1 MASPLDAQE
10 LEALMQAI
18 QEGRVGPD
26 PGTGGGEQGDSSVV
40 QYDLTSQDRIIRGQ
54 MPTLDSINERIATT
68 FAKAIGGRLRLELR
82 VNSTPAVLMKFAEV
96 TGTVAD
102 QTVTGVLSLGAGH
115 GLALTVIEGALTRG
129 LLGAALGDRSTAT
142 AAAADPEQ
150 RSELTNVEKLVLKH
164 LIGILADGMAVAWEG
179 VLAFKPEVLRFE
191 SDPRMAI
198 IATPSDVA
206 ILCSFEV
213 TGALDGKLMLA
224 IPYAA
229 VEPAKKLLTSPP
241 RLGGQRDARFSQA
254 LAREIE
260 AVEVELRVEIGHR
273 TLQLG
278 ELLELKPGD
287 VITLNTSEG
296 SPLPVFVQGR
306 QKMTAAPRVVGG
318 GMAIEILKAIAQPP
332 QATRAARAA
341 GQAFAP
347 SAQNSN

>member
-18 QEGRVGPD
+18 QEGRVGSD
-26 PGTGGGEQGDSSVV
+26 SGGSGGETDDSSVV

-54 MPTLDSINERIATT
+54 MPTLDSINERIATG
-68 FAKAIGGRLRLELR
+68 FAKALGGRLRLELR
-82 VNSTPAVLMKFAEV
+82 IASSPAVLMKFAEV

-115 GLALTVIEGALTRG
+115 GLALVVIEGALTRG
-129 LLGAALGDRSTAT
+129 MLGAALGDRS
-142 AAAADPEQ
+142 AAASAAGADQ

-164 LIGILADGMAVAWEG
+164 MLSIMADGMAVAWDG
-179 VLAFKPEVLRFE
+179 VLAFKPVVLRFE

-213 TGALDGKLMLA
+213 TGSIEGKLLLA

-278 ELLELKPGD
+278 ELLELKAGD

-306 QKMTAAPRVVGG
+306 QKMTASPRVVGG
-318 GMAIEILKAIAQPP
+318 GMAIEILKAIAQPH

-347 SAQNSN
+347 PAQSAT

>member
-1 MASPLDAQE
+1 
-10 LEALMQAI
+10 
-18 QEGRVGPD
+18 
-26 PGTGGGEQGDSSVV
+26 
-40 QYDLTSQDRIIRGQ
+40 
-54 MPTLDSINERIATT
+54 
-68 FAKAIGGRLRLELR
+68 
-82 VNSTPAVLMKFAEV
+82 
-96 TGTVAD
+96 
-102 QTVTGVLSLGAGH
+102 
-115 GLALTVIEGALTRG
+115 
-129 LLGAALGDRSTAT
+129 
-142 AAAADPEQ
+142 
-150 RSELTNVEKLVLKH
+150 
-164 LIGILADGMAVAWEG
+164 MAVAWEG

-213 TGALDGKLMLA
+213 TGALEGKLMLA

-273 TLQLG
+273 SLQLG
-278 ELLELKPGD
+278 DLLELKVGD

-318 GMAIEILKAIAQPP
+318 GMAVEILKAIAQPP

-347 SAQNSN
+347 SAQTAT

>member
-1 MASPLDAQE
+1 MASPLDPQE

-18 QEGRVGPD
+18 QEGRVGPESTD
-26 PGTGGGEQGDSSVV
+26 GGTVSGDASVV

-54 MPTLDSINERIATT
+54 MPTLDSINERIATMFGKT
-68 FAKAIGGRLRLELR
+68 LGGRMRLELR
-82 VNSTPAVLMKFAEV
+82 VTSSPAVLMKFSEV

-102 QTVTGVLSLGAGH
+102 QTITGVLSLGAGH
-115 GLALTVIEGALTRG
+115 GLALIVIEGALTRG
-129 LLGAALGDRSTAT
+129 LLGAALGDRSAG
-142 AAAADPEQ
+142 AASAEG
-150 RSELTNVEKLVLKH
+150 RSDLTNVEKLVLKH
-164 LIGILADGMAVAWEG
+164 VLGILADGMAVAWEG
-179 VLAFKPEVLRFE
+179 VLAFKPVVLRFE

-213 TGALDGKLMLA
+213 TGALDGKLVLA
-224 IPYAA
+224 IPYSA
-229 VEPAKKLLTSPP
+229 VEPAKKRLTSPP

-273 TLQLG
+273 SLNVGDLM
-278 ELLELKPGD
+278 ELKPGD

-296 SPLPVFVQGR
+296 SPLPVYVQGR
-306 QKMTAAPRVVGG
+306 LKMTASPRVVGG
-318 GMAIEILKAIAQPP
+318 GMAVEILKAIAQPTAP
-332 QATRAARAA
+332 ARAVRAA

-347 SAQNSN
+347 STQS

>member
-1 MASPLDAQE
+1 MASPLDPQE

-18 QEGRVGPD
+18 QEGRAGPD
-26 PGTGGGEQGDSSVV
+26 QSTGSEKGDSSVV

-54 MPTLDSINERIATT
+54 MPTLDSINERIAST
-68 FAKAIGGRLRLELR
+68 FAKALGGRLRLEMR
-82 VNSTPAVLMKFAEV
+82 IASAPAILMKFAEV
-96 TGTVAD
+96 TGTVVD
-102 QTVTGVLSLGAGH
+102 QTVTGVMSLGAGH
-115 GLALTVIEGALTRG
+115 GLALIVIEGALTRG
-129 LLGAALGDRSTAT
+129 LLGAALGDRS
-142 AAAADPEQ
+142 AAAAAAGAAQ
-150 RSELTNVEKLVLKH
+150 RNDLTNVEKLVLKH
-164 LIGILADGMAVAWEG
+164 LLGVMADGMAVAWEG
-179 VLAFKPEVLRFE
+179 VLGFKPEVLRFE

-213 TGALDGKLMLA
+213 TGSIDGKFMLA
-224 IPYAA
+224 IPYSA

-273 TLQLG
+273 SLQLG
-278 ELLELKPGD
+278 ELVELKTGD
-287 VITLNTSEG
+287 IITLNTSEG

-306 QKMTAAPRVVGG
+306 QKMTASPRVVGG
-318 GMAIEILKAIAQPP
+318 GMAIEILKAIAQPH
-332 QATRAARAA
+332 QASRAARAA

-347 SAQNSN
+347 AA

>member
-1 MASPLDAQE
+1 MASPLDPQE

-18 QEGRVGPD
+18 QEGRVGTEAD
-26 PGTGGGEQGDSSVV
+26 AGSVEGDASVV
-40 QYDLTSQDRIIRGQ
+40 PYDLTSQDRIIRGQ
-54 MPTLDSINERIATT
+54 MPTLDSINERIAST
-68 FAKAIGGRLRLELR
+68 FGKALGGRLRLELR
-82 VNSTPAVLMKFAEV
+82 VASSPAILMKFAEV

-115 GLALTVIEGALTRG
+115 GLALIVLQGPLTRG
-129 LLGAALGDRSTAT
+129 LLSAALGDRSVANTAQNPD
-142 AAAADPEQ
+142 ARAD
-150 RSELTNVEKLVLKH
+150 LTGVEKLVLKH
-164 LIGILADGMAVAWEG
+164 ILGLLSDAMAMSWED

-241 RLGGQRDARFSQA
+241 RLGGQRDAKFSQA
-254 LAREIE
+254 LGHEIE
-260 AVEVELRVEIGHR
+260 AVEVELRVEIGR
-273 TLQLG
+273 RSLSLG
-278 ELLELKPGD
+278 ELVEMKVGD

-306 QKMTAAPRVVGG
+306 SKMTASPRVVGG
-318 GMAIEILKAIAQPP
+318 GMAVEILKSIAQPSQP
-332 QATRAARAA
+332 ARAAKAA

-347 SAQNSN
+347 AAQPHN

>member
-1 MASPLDAQE
+1 MASPLDPQE

-18 QEGRVGPD
+18 QEGRVGPEPSAGSD
-26 PGTGGGEQGDSSVV
+26 EGDSSVV

-68 FAKAIGGRLRLELR
+68 FGKSLGGRMRCELR
-82 VNSTPAVLMKFAEV
+82 VVSSPAVLMKFSEV

-102 QTVTGVLSLGAGH
+102 QTITGVLSLGAGH
-115 GLALTVIEGALTRG
+115 GLALLVIEGALTRG
-129 LLGAALGDRSTAT
+129 LLSASLGDRSAGT
-142 AAAADPEQ
+142 AAQNPDA
-150 RSELTNVEKLVLKH
+150 RNELTGVEKLVLKH
-164 LIGILADGMAVAWEG
+164 LLGILADAMAVAWED

-213 TGALDGKLMLA
+213 TGGLDGKLVLA

-241 RLGGQRDARFSQA
+241 RLGGQRDARFSMA

-273 TLQLG
+273 SLNVGDLMD
-278 ELLELKPGD
+278 LKIGD
-287 VITLNTSEG
+287 VVTLNTSEG

-306 QKMTAAPRVVGG
+306 LKMTGSPRVVGG
-318 GMAIEILKAIAQPP
+318 GMAVEILKAIAQPSTP
-332 QATRAARAA
+332 TRAARAA

-347 SAQNSN
+347 AAQT

>member
-18 QEGRVGPD
+18 QEGRAGPE
-26 PGTGGGEQGDSSVV
+26 PGASGDESGDSSVV

-54 MPTLDSINERIATT
+54 MPTLDSINERIATI
-68 FAKAIGGRLRLELR
+68 FAKAMGGRLRLELR
-82 VNSTPAVLMKFAEV
+82 VSSTPAVLMKFAEV

-102 QTVTGVLSLGAGH
+102 QTITGVLSLGAGH
-115 GLALTVIEGALTRG
+115 GLALAIFEGALAHAF
-129 LLGAALGDRSTAT
+129 LGAALGDRTVAT
-142 AAAADPEQ
+142 AAQNPDQRAD
-150 RSELTNVEKLVLKH
+150 LTIVEKLVLKH
-164 LIGILADGMAVAWEG
+164 LLGILCDGMAASWDG
-179 VLAFKPEVLRFE
+179 VLSFKPEVLRFE

-206 ILCSFEV
+206 ILCTFEV

-224 IPYAA
+224 IPYSA

-260 AVEVELRVEIGHR
+260 AVEVELKVEIGHR
-273 TLQLG
+273 SLQLG
-278 ELLELKPGD
+278 ELMELKAGD
-287 VITLNTSEG
+287 IITLNTSEG

-306 QKMTAAPRVVGG
+306 QKMTASPRVVGG
-318 GMAIEILKAIAQPP
+318 GMAVEVLKAIAQPAQP
-332 QATRAARAA
+332 NRVARAA
-341 GQAFAP
+341 GQPFSPTQTA
-347 SAQNSN
+347 S

>member
-26 PGTGGGEQGDSSVV
+26 PGGSGGDSSDSSVV

-68 FAKAIGGRLRLELR
+68 FAKALGGRLRLELR
-82 VNSTPAVLMKFAEV
+82 VASTPAVLMKFAEV

-115 GLALTVIEGALTRG
+115 GLALTVMEGVLTRG
-129 LLGAALGDRSTAT
+129 LLGAALGDRS
-142 AAAADPEQ
+142 AAAAASADGEQ
-150 RSELTNVEKLVLKH
+150 RNELTIVEKLVLKH
-164 LIGILADGMAVAWEG
+164 LLGILADGMAVAWEG

-213 TGALDGKLMLA
+213 TGAIDGKIMLA
-224 IPYAA
+224 IPYSA

-241 RLGGQRDARFSQA
+241 RLGGQRDAKFSQA

-278 ELLELKPGD
+278 DLLELKAGD

-306 QKMTAAPRVVGG
+306 QKMTASPRVVGG

-347 SAQNSN
+347 SAQSAT

>member
-18 QEGRVGPD
+18 QEGRVGSD
-26 PGTGGGEQGDSSVV
+26 SGGSGGETGDSSVV

-54 MPTLDSINERIATT
+54 MPTLDSINERIATG
-68 FAKAIGGRLRLELR
+68 FAKALGGRLRLELR
-82 VNSTPAVLMKFAEV
+82 IASSPAVLMKFAEV

-115 GLALTVIEGALTRG
+115 GLALVVIEGALTRG
-129 LLGAALGDRSTAT
+129 MLGAALGDRSAAAT
-142 AAAADPEQ
+142 AAGADQ
-150 RSELTNVEKLVLKH
+150 RNELTNVEKLVLKH
-164 LIGILADGMAVAWEG
+164 MLSIMADGMAVAWDG
-179 VLAFKPEVLRFE
+179 VLAFKPVVLRFE

-213 TGALDGKLMLA
+213 TGSIEGKLLLA

-278 ELLELKPGD
+278 ELLELKAGD

-306 QKMTAAPRVVGG
+306 QKMTASPRVVGG
-318 GMAIEILKAIAQPP
+318 GMAIEILKAIAQPH

-347 SAQNSN
+347 PAQSAT

>member
-1 MASPLDAQE
+1 MASPLDPQE

-18 QEGRVGPD
+18 QEGRAGPEVGASRNS
-26 PGTGGGEQGDSSVV
+26 EESLVV

-54 MPTLDSINERIATT
+54 MPTLDSINERIATS
-68 FAKAIGGRLRLELR
+68 FAKAMAGRLRMELR
-82 VNSTPAVLMKFAEV
+82 VTSSPAILMKFSEV

-102 QTVTGVLSLGAGH
+102 QTITGVVSLGAGH
-115 GLALTVIEGALTRG
+115 GLSLVVIESALTRG
-129 LLGAALGDRSTAT
+129 LLSAALGDRS
-142 AAAADPEQ
+142 AAAIARAAEQ

-164 LIGILADGMAVAWEG
+164 LVGILADGMETAWAD

-191 SDPRMAI
+191 SDPKMAI

-213 TGALDGKLMLA
+213 TGALDGKFMLA

-229 VEPAKKLLTSPP
+229 VESAKKLLTSPP
-241 RLGGQRDARFSQA
+241 RLGGQRDAKFSQA

-260 AVEVELRVEIGHR
+260 AVEVELRVEIGR
-273 TLQLG
+273 RSLNLAD
-278 ELLELKPGD
+278 LLELKAGD
-287 VITLNTSEG
+287 IITLNTSEG

-318 GMAIEILKAIAQPP
+318 GMAIEILKPILPPNQP
-332 QATRAARAA
+332 TRAARAA
-341 GQAFAP
+341 SQAFSP
-347 SAQNSN
+347 SAQNTT

>member
-1 MASPLDAQE
+1 MASPLDPQE

-26 PGTGGGEQGDSSVV
+26 QGASGEAEGSSVV

-54 MPTLDSINERIATT
+54 MPTLDSINERIAST
-68 FAKAIGGRLRLELR
+68 FAKALGGRLRIELR
-82 VNSTPAVLMKFAEV
+82 VASAPAILMKFAEV

-115 GLALTVIEGALTRG
+115 GLALLVIEGSLTRG
-129 LLGAALGDRSTAT
+129 LLGAALGDRSTVAT
-142 AAAADPEQ
+142 AGGADQ
-150 RSELTNVEKLVLKH
+150 RNELTNVEKLVLKH
-164 LIGILADGMAVAWEG
+164 LLGILADGMAVAWDG
-179 VLAFKPEVLRFE
+179 VLALKPEVLRFE

-213 TGALDGKLMLA
+213 TGPIDGKLMLA
-224 IPYAA
+224 IPYSA

-241 RLGGQRDARFSQA
+241 RLGGQRDAKFSQA

-278 ELLELKPGD
+278 DLLELKAGD
-287 VITLNTSEG
+287 IITLNTSEG

-306 QKMTAAPRVVGG
+306 QKMTASPRVIGG
-318 GMAIEILKAIAQPP
+318 GMAIEILKAIAQPH

-347 SAQNSN
+347 PTQSAT

>member
-1 MASPLDAQE
+1 MASPLDPQE

-18 QEGRVGPD
+18 QEGRVGPE
-26 PGTGGGEQGDSSVV
+26 PSAGGAPADGSVV

-54 MPTLDSINERIATT
+54 MPTLDSINERIAST
-68 FAKAIGGRLRLELR
+68 FGKALGGRLRVELR
-82 VNSTPAVLMKFAEV
+82 VVSNPAVLMKFSEV

-102 QTVTGVLSLGAGH
+102 QTITGVLSLGAGH
-115 GLALTVIEGALTRG
+115 GLALLVVEGSLTRG
-129 LLGAALGDRSTAT
+129 LLGAALGDRSV
-142 AAAADPEQ
+142 AAGAAGAEA

-164 LIGILADGMAVAWEG
+164 LLSILADGMAVAWEG

-198 IATPSDVA
+198 ISTPSDVA
-206 ILCSFEV
+206 ILCSFEL

-224 IPYAA
+224 IPYSA

-241 RLGGQRDARFSQA
+241 RLGGQRDAKFSQA

-273 TLQLG
+273 TLNLAD
-278 ELLELKPGD
+278 LVELKAGD

-306 QKMTAAPRVVGG
+306 PKMTASPRVVGG
-318 GMAIEILKAIAQPP
+318 SMAVEILKAIAQPHQP
-332 QATRAARAA
+332 TRAARAA

-347 SAQNSN
+347 SVQGQT